1 MKLKNL
7 VTPQKNN
14 LKCVLLKD
22 GSIVFS
28 KFFGYKKLYKFD
40 NSNTTLISKK

>member
-7 VTPQKNN
+7 IISQKNN

-22 GSIVFS
+22 GSIAFS

-40 NSNTTLISKK
+40 NSNTTLTSKK